1 MTAIGDSRG
10 RYTPATRGN
19 SANRLMQAASVLAL
33 TTTGVLAALAP
44 AALAQSQ
51 AASETTVN
59 ETGAIAFNL
68 PAQDLN
74 AALLVFADRAGLQLV
89 YDAGLVENLR
99 SAPLMGTFSPQ
110 AGLAQL
116 LAGTGLSYRFTG
128 ADTVSIFR
136 IATASEDGGP
146 LRTGPV
152 MIGAPA
158 EIKPSDKPFV
168 TPGSTAYI
176 SREQIDRVQPSSP
189 GDIFRE
195 VPGVLSGASNDGT
208 SINVNIRSAQGL
220 NRVRTMVEGTQQ
232 ESSGYQGYAGADQRT
247 YIDPELIGGVEIAKG
262 PGGGPY
268 GTGTTAG
275 LVNIRLLDADDL
287 IRDGRDFGFRVRGG
301 LGGNAVAPRFGEF
314 IFDRNAD
321 TGLLEDNNDILTDD
335 NWFYSL
341 AGGYRNDRFDIIVA
355 YTERREGNYFAGSN
369 GPETFTYF
377 RDAGRGPERQEA
389 RFSPIEP
396 GQETPNTSEAT
407 ESILLKGTLRLN
419 NEQSLEAGFTRYD
432 SAFGQIFPSSIN
444 LWPAQQ
450 YALNEVESSRYWLRY
465 KWEAENDLINLQANL
480 WRTTA
485 DERGEVRQAP
495 QENKAW
501 GAEIWNASFFDTG
514 LGGLTLTYGAEYARS
529 EAVVDAETLV
539 SGTLFTPGQGPTNVQ
554 ETLSPAFDGSR
565 EVYGG
570 YLNAVFEP
578 TDWLILNAGVRY
590 DRFNAQS
597 VSAGF
602 QCDVDFSQTDEL
614 LNQYAEA
621 LNRAFQAPTFEEYE
635 RLFAQA
641 ELILA
646 ELNDATLRLDGFCGY
661 APLNSD
667 IDGDRFSPRAGVTI
681 EPLDGL
687 QIFAQYSEG
696 FRALSL
702 VELGQTVFGPVTVNP
717 DLEPE
722 VVKTWEVGLNYL
734 KDDLLFEDDA
744 FRARLVYFNNDYDN
758 FITRFGALDSRQGGS
773 VFFFDNV
780 PDVTVSGYEVSLFYD
795 ARRVFADFNF
805 SGFDQFFDT
814 PTQASIEQPEYAGA
828 LTVGTR
834 WFNEDLELGA
844 RLNAFGELPLDD
856 VVQASVFSEVSFYWD
871 AQEIVDL
878 FGSYK
883 FNDNVAVGFS
893 VENLTDQYYVPPL
906 FVSRI
911 PSPGRTV
918 RVNMTLQF

>member
-1 MTAIGDSRG
+1 MAQSSASPAIEREIDIPSGELGQSI
-10 RYTPATRGN
+10 
-19 SANRLMQAASVLAL
+19 LAL
-33 TTTGVLAALAP
+33 SDAYNIQILAP
-44 AALAQSQ
+44 GALIAGKTSRPLAGAYSAAEA
-51 AASETTVN
+51 
-59 ETGAIAFNL
+59 
-68 PAQDLN
+68 
-74 AALLVFADRAGLQLV
+74 LQL
-89 YDAGLVENLR
+89 
-99 SAPLMGTFSPQ
+99 
-110 AGLAQL
+110 L
-116 LAGTGLSYRFTG
+116 LAGSGLKTEQLPNGNYVIEAEASG
-128 ADTVSIFR
+128 VADGPIV
-136 IATASEDGGP
+136 AGP
-146 LRTGPV
+146 LLIEGGGTSGRRSAAQD
-152 MIGAPA
+152 AP
-158 EIKPSDKPFV
+158 FR

-208 SINVNIRSAQGL
+208 SINVNIRSSQGL

-232 ESSGYQGYAGADQRT
+232 ESSGYQGYAGADQRI
-247 YIDPELIGGVEIAKG
+247 YIDPELIGGVEITKG

-275 LVNIRLLDADDL
+275 AVNIRLLEADDL

-301 LGGNAVAPRFGEF
+301 LGGNAVAPRFEEL
-314 IFDRNAD
+314 IFNRNAE
-321 TGLLEDNNDILTDD
+321 TGLLDDSNGILTDD

-341 AGGYRNDRFDIIVA
+341 AGGYRNDRFDIVVA

-377 RDAGRGPERQEA
+377 RDAGRGPERQEG

-419 NEQSLEAGFTRYD
+419 DEQSLEAGFTRYD
-432 SAFGQIFPSSIN
+432 SDFGQIFPSSIN

-450 YALNEVESSRYWLRY
+450 WALNEVESSRYWLRY
-465 KWEAENDLINLQANL
+465 KWESESDLINLQANL

-485 DERGEVRQAP
+485 DELGEVRQAP

-501 GAEIWNASFFDTG
+501 GAEIWNASFIDTG

-529 EAVVDAETLV
+529 EALVDV
-539 SGTLFTPGQGPTNVQ
+539 GTTISRTVYTPGEGRSTVN

-578 TDWLILNAGVRY
+578 ADWLVLNAGVRY
-590 DRFNAQS
+590 DGFNARS
-597 VSAGF
+597 LSAGF
-602 QCDVDFSQTDEL
+602 SCDLDFTEVEAATDSGLAALSAARDQFNDFLEAAFADFENGLITRDEYVFLISDSAEVTAL
-614 LNQYAEA
+614 LAGIDNAQVALFDGIVAAER
-621 LNRAFQAPTFEEYE
+621 N
-635 RLFAQA
+635 
-641 ELILA
+641 
-646 ELNDATLRLDGFCGY
+646 LDGFCGY

-667 IDGDRFSPRAGVTI
+667 IDGDRFSPRAGITI

-702 VELGQTVFGPVTVNP
+702 VELGQTLFGPVTVNP

-722 VVKTWEVGLNYL
+722 VVKTWEFGLNYI
-734 KDDLLFEDDA
+734 KDGLFFEDDA

-805 SGFDQFFDT
+805 NGFDQFFDT
-814 PTQASIEQPEYAGA
+814 PTQASIEQPEYAGT

-878 FGSYK
+878 FGSYR
-883 FNDNVAVGFS
+883 FNDNVAIGFS

-911 PSPGRTV
+911 PAPGRTV
-918 RVNMTLQF
+918 RVNMTLTF